1 MAEANPD
8 EEVMRLIGV
17 KRAWNEIVKIAW
29 SRGDRGLSKEAAR
42 RRERVADEI
51 HRLVRAHLARED
63 GGDRYG

>member
-42 RRERVADEI
+42 RRDRVADEI
-51 HRLVRAHLARED
+51 HRLVREFLAREN
-63 GGDRYG
+63 GGDGCG